1 MLAIL
6 IRVTVV
12 ALLGLCAPCYS
23 QQVSGP
29 ATEPTGPVVKVN
41 LIVVDAN
48 DHSVDVFKKDDIRVV
63 ENKVEQT
70 VISLERDQRPID
82 IIIAIDAT
90 GSFRDLL
97 PYAITAAKL
106 VIEERRPTDEVG
118 LLRFVSSDKIDMVQ
132 EFSTDSQA
140 LINSLSLFRP
150 QGGQSAVVDAIYLGV
165 DHLAKHKPEQH
176 RRKALIVF
184 TDGEERNSYYKQDV
198 LLKQLQEKGV
208 QIFPL
213 AITMK
218 LDKTG
223 GLLRASPKDRAERF
237 LKTIAGESGGRAF
250 FSKAPRDLGNA
261 TEEAMRSLQRSF
273 LVTFRSADTTDKRGF
288 RRVEVKTAP
297 GVKEKAIAPPG
308 YFLTPATDISKTQQ

>member
-1 MLAIL
+1 MSGRLILAL
-6 IRVTVV
+6 VV
-12 ALLGLCAPCYS
+12 ALLVLRVAAYS
-23 QQVSGP
+23 QQVAPAAPSGP
-29 ATEPTGPVVKVN
+29 LVSMN

-48 DHSVDVFKKDDIRVV
+48 DHSLDAVKKEDIRVV

-70 VISLERDQRPID
+70 VISIERDERPID

-97 PYAITAAKL
+97 PYAIAAAKV

-132 EFSTDSQA
+132 EFSTDNQV
-140 LINSLSLFRP
+140 LINSLTQFRP

-165 DHLAKHKPEQH
+165 DHLAKHKAEQH
-176 RRKALIVF
+176 RRKALLIF

-198 LLKQLQEKGV
+198 LLKQLQETGV

-218 LDKTG
+218 LNKTG

-237 LKTIAGESGGRAF
+237 LKTIAGETGGRAF
-250 FSKAPRDLGNA
+250 FSKNPRDLGNA
-261 TEEAMRSLQRSF
+261 TEEATRSLQRSF
-273 LVTFRSADTTDKRGF
+273 LVTFRSADTTDKKGF
-288 RRVEVKTAP
+288 RKVEVKTAV
-297 GVKEKAIAPPG
+297 GVKEKVIAPQG
-308 YFLTPATDISKTQQ
+308 YFFTPTTDLSKTQQ